1 MPASM
6 STALRQVLGV
16 TPAHRFR
23 AAAPCVVRVAGGAVL
38 AVHGLDKLI
47 DGPTGF
53 AAYLG
58 VLGVPA
64 PTVMSWAVALGETVG
79 GVLLVVG
86 LLSRLVSA
94 LLSLHLIAAI
104 VLANSDTGFM
114 TPQQGPAAGSGA
126 EFPLMLIAGFVVV
139 LLAGP
144 GPLALDHVTGLE
156 RRPAGTATASPAPT
170 VSSTSAADALAA
182 EVPRSS
188 APPSAVRAS
197 LISGLIGGVL
207 GAVMSALVNY
217 GAVGMPASAGAN
229 AGNHAVSGLVS
240 GFLAGF
246 LGLLAYRRKHGG
258 PAGTVSP
265 QA

>member
-6 STALRQVLGV
+6 STALAHVLGV

-47 DGPTGF
+47 DGPAGF
-53 AAYLG
+53 AAHLG

-64 PTVMSWAVALGETVG
+64 PTVTAWAVALGESVG

-86 LLSRLVSA
+86 LLSRLVAA

-114 TPQQGPAAGSGA
+114 TPQQGPATGSGA

-144 GPLALDHVTGLE
+144 GPLALDRVTGLE
-156 RRPAGTATASPAPT
+156 RGPAEAATASPAPAAT
-170 VSSTSAADALAA
+170 ATSAANALAT
-182 EVPRSS
+182 EKPRAS
-188 APPSAVRAS
+188 APPSPVRAS
-197 LISGLIGGVL
+197 LTSGLIGGVL

-229 AGNHAVSGLVS
+229 AGNHAVSGLIS

-246 LGLLAYRRKHGG
+246 LGLLTYRRKHAG
-258 PAGTVSP
+258 PADTVSP
-265 QA
+265 

>member
-6 STALRQVLGV
+6 STVLRHVLGV

-64 PTVMSWAVALGETVG
+64 PTVTGWAVALGETVG
-79 GVLLVVG
+79 GALLVVG

-104 VLANSDTGFM
+104 VLANSNTGFM
-114 TPQQGPAAGSGA
+114 TPQQGPATGAGA

-156 RRPAGTATASPAPT
+156 RRPVESATASPAPRPAE
-170 VSSTSAADALAA
+170 AA
-182 EVPRSS
+182 RSS

-197 LISGLIGGVL
+197 LISGIIGGAL

-229 AGNHAVSGLVS
+229 AGNHAISGLVS

-258 PAGTVSP
+258 PADAVSP
-265 QA
+265 